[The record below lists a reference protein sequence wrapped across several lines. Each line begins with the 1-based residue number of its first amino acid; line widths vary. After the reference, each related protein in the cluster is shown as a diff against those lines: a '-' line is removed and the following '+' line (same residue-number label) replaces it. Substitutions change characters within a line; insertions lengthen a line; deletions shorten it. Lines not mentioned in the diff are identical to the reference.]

1 MQRNPNFKDLSNKT
15 FGYLTPLYV
24 EKTKNKHTYWLCQC
38 ACGNMRVLQ
47 THQLTSG
54 KVTSC
59 GCMNRKSQKSKVI
72 SANKRLY
79 SVYSQMIARC
89 YNPKATSYPCY
100 GAKGIKVCDDWRTSF
115 ESFVNWSLQ
124 NGYND
129 SLSIDRINNSKG
141 YCPSNCRWIPLSEQ
155 FINRTNNVFYTHNG
169 ETHTMSEWCKIL
181 GFSYE
186 LAKKRRSRA
195 KLKLIEPTFEY
206 VFAPLKR

>member
-1 MQRNPNFKDLSNKT
+1 MQRNVNFKDLSDKK
-15 FGYLTPLYV
+15 FGYLTALSV

-38 ACGNMRVLQ
+38 ACENMRVLQ

-59 GCMNRKSQKSKVI
+59 GCMNRKSQKSTVI

-89 YNPKATSYPCY
+89 YNPKATSYPYY
-100 GAKGIKVCDDWRTSF
+100 GAKGITVCSSWRKNFDSF
-115 ESFVNWSLQ
+115 LRWSMK

-129 SLSIDRINNSKG
+129 FLSIDRIDNTKG
-141 YCPSNCRWIPLSEQ
+141 YSPSNCRWIPLSEQ
-155 FINRTNNVFYTHNG
+155 FTNRTNNVFYTHNG